1 MLAQNRM
8 TQVAR
13 LATMGEMAAGVAHE
27 LNQPLTAI
35 TTYAHACERYHR
47 HASSLTTPSC
57 ANRCAKS
64 RPKECAQASII
75 NRLRQLVRSDGQDD
89 RLPTDIN
96 AIIEE
101 LKVLLS
107 ADARV
112 YDTRLN
118 IALTAG
124 LPRVSA
130 NPAQLQQLILNLA
143 RNAFEAMID
152 MPSGTRQIEL
162 STVRN
167 ESGDV
172 EIRVI
177 R

>member
-1 MLAQNRM
+1 MR
-8 TQVAR
+8 
-13 LATMGEMAAGVAHE
+13 AGG
-27 LNQPLTAI
+27 
-35 TTYAHACERYHR
+35 
-47 HASSLTTPSC
+47 
-57 ANRCAKS
+57 
-64 RPKECAQASII
+64 II
-75 NRLRQLVRSDGQDD
+75 SRLRKLVRSDGQDD

-96 AIIEE
+96 SIIEE

-124 LPRVSA
+124 LPKVSA

-152 MPSGTRQIEL
+152 MPSGKRQIEL

-172 EIRVI
+172 EIRVSDTGPGISPEILRSAVLSI
-177 R
+177 RDHEEIRHRPGTSHQPYHRARAWRYYRHSAGHAPWRQFPCESAGHGG